1 MKPGQSLT
9 LWWQDYVAGR
19 LRTPQ
24 AIVAAARA
32 ENPLPP
38 TRHGELPP
46 HGPAFDTPRRL
57 RAPAFFNSQPH
68 LLQSMQA
75 DWAHCD
81 SRLRLW
87 ANRYVEDVR
96 KRDIPLFVHT
106 AFRAPADDAPSPH
119 HIGEAVDIVHGIF
132 GRDMTD
138 DEWWFLYTLGQL
150 TLDKVNATLKAA
162 DKLHLT
168 WGGNSPT
175 LSDPAH
181 WQIDGWHN
189 RSRRLPAISSVHQTP
204 RSYLARH

>member
-24 AIVAAARA
+24 AIVSAARA

-46 HGPAFDTPRRL
+46 HGPAFDVQRRL

-75 DWAHCD
+75 NWAYCD

-87 ANRYVEDVR
+87 ANRFIEDVR
-96 KRDIPLFVHT
+96 KRDVPLYVHT
-106 AFRAPADDAPSPH
+106 AFAASPDSPH
-119 HIGEAVDIVHGIF
+119 AIGEAVDIRHGIF
-132 GRDMTD
+132 ERDLTD
-138 DEWWFLYTLGQL
+138 DEWRYLYILGQL
-150 TLDKVNATLKAA
+150 TLDKVNATLKKA

-168 WGGNSPT
+168 WGGDSPM
-175 LSDPAH
+175 SYNPAR
-181 WQIDGWHN
+181 WEVDGWQS
-189 RSRRLPAISSVHQTP
+189 RSRRLPPIAPVHQTP